1 MNAPH
6 HNAAKLLDTIDISS
20 RAMKF
25 KLSRG
30 GTSKRIRDKGAED
43 RLKSATGEDGW
54 LASRPIFKDKQSLVY
69 KYQALANE
77 MYAYHIKATLPFDDS
92 SRILPNAAY
101 FDYTAKMQRYID
113 DLATLKS
120 LIVAQW
126 DRLVQQDVLTRNDA
140 KVLMGRTPDA
150 SVADYP
156 TADTMRN
163 TLQVT
168 WYPEPIATANDFRFN
183 VPPEMLARVE
193 QQLAEAAAEAV
204 RDVYVR
210 MLKPVT
216 AFVEKLDK
224 FTGDKGQRWH
234 DSFIDNLNALSSE
247 IPKLNI
253 NDDPEVTHLLEQI
266 STIVRPYAFQP
277 DALKEDPV
285 ARADVKAKL
294 AALESKIKGYA
305 I

>member
-1 MNAPH
+1 MNAPEH
-6 HNAAKLLDTIDISS
+6 TAAKLLGTIDISA

-30 GTSKRIRDKGAED
+30 GTSRRIRDKGAED

-54 LASRPIFKDKQSLVY
+54 LASRPIFKDKGSLVY

-101 FDYTAKMQRYID
+101 FDYTATMQKYID
-113 DLATLKS
+113 DLATLKA

-126 DRLVQQDVLTRNDA
+126 GRLVQHDVLTRNDS
-140 KVLMGRTPDA
+140 KVLAGKLPDA
-150 SVADYP
+150 TIDDYP
-156 TADTMRN
+156 TADAMEH

-168 WYPEPIATANDFRFN
+168 WYPEAIATANDFRFN
-183 VPPEMLARVE
+183 LPPEMLTRVE
-193 QQLAEAAAEAV
+193 QQLAEAASEAV

-253 NDDPEVTHLLEQI
+253 NDDPEVTHLLNQI
-266 STIVRPYAFQP
+266 SSIVRPYAFQP
-277 DALKEDPV
+277 DGLKDDPI

-294 AALESKIKGYA
+294 AALESKLKGYTF
-305 I
+305 

>member
-1 MNAPH
+1 MNAPQ
-6 HNAAKLLDTIDISS
+6 HNTAKLLDTIDISS

-30 GTSKRIRDKGAED
+30 GTSKRIRDKDAED

-77 MYAYHIKATLPFDDS
+77 MYAYHIRATLPFDES
-92 SRILPNAAY
+92 SRLLPNTAY
-101 FDYTAKMQRYID
+101 FDYTAKMQKYID
-113 DLATLKS
+113 DLAAMKS

-126 DRLVQQDVLTRNDA
+126 DRLVGQDVLTRNDA
-140 KVLMGRTPDA
+140 KVMAGKTPDA

-183 VPPEMLARVE
+183 IPPEMLARVE

-253 NDDPEVTHLLEQI
+253 NDDPEVTHMLDQI
-266 STIVRPYAFQP
+266 SAIVRPYAFQP
-277 DALKEDPV
+277 DALKADPV